1 MNLCVFSIAIPHE
14 PDLTVTSGKLNT
26 LPFPG
31 EKIDFMNSHSY
42 AGAKLP
48 DVFGPFDLFFTE
60 GEQLHWEGMA
70 ENRKEK
76 KKMSCRFQQNFKD
89 I

>member
-1 MNLCVFSIAIPHE
+1 
-14 PDLTVTSGKLNT
+14 
-26 LPFPG
+26 
-31 EKIDFMNSHSY
+31 MNSHSY

-70 ENRKEK
+70 ANGKEK
-76 KKMSCRFQQNFKD
+76 KDEQ
-89 I
+89 